1 MTEARTGVGTA
12 GARAY
17 SAHMPRTATIHSLHV
32 YPVKSCHG
40 LDLQEALLGPRGF
53 VGDREWMLVDGAGR
67 FITQRTQP
75 RLARLLVSPG
85 ADGRLRLDYEGLPSL
100 MLDPALTAAQ
110 GALRR
115 VRIWDDQVEARSA
128 GGAASDW
135 FSTVLGCAVDAVL
148 AGPWTRREPS
158 GSWHG
163 DTAAPVNFPDGYPLL
178 VCSTASLADLAGR
191 MAEPVPMNRF
201 RPNIVLSGL
210 EPYEEDRLDSLRCG
224 GVTLRPVKACTR
236 CSTTLV
242 DQETGLPGSNPLQA
256 LQAYRYDRELKGAT
270 FGQNVVLVAGAGLTL
285 RVGDRFDCD

>member
-12 GARAY
+12 GAQAY
-17 SAHMPRTATIHSLHV
+17 SAHMPRIATIHSLHI

-40 LDLQEALLGPRGF
+40 LDLREALLGSRGF

-75 RLARLLVSPG
+75 GLARILASPG
-85 ADGRLRLDYEGLPSL
+85 ADGRLRVDHEGLPSL
-100 MLDPALTAAQ
+100 TLDPALTAAR
-110 GALRR
+110 GAARR

-128 GGAASDW
+128 GRLASEW

-148 AGPWTRREPS
+148 AGPWTLREPR

-224 GVTLRPVKACTR
+224 GIMLRPVKACTR

-242 DQETGLPGSNPLQA
+242 DQETGRTGSNPLPT
-256 LQAYRYDRELKGAT
+256 LQAYRYDRELKGVT
-270 FGQNVVLVAGAGLTL
+270 FGQNVVLMAGAGQTL
-285 RVGDRFDCD
+285 RVGDQFDCD